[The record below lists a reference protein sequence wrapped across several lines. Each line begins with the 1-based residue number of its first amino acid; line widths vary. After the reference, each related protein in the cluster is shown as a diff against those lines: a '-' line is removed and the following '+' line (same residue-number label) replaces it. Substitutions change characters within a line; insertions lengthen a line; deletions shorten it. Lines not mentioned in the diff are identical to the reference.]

1 MRDHELLFQDQ
12 IAKWPLAAANYQAL
26 EKILIK
32 DFDIDGVHI
41 RLQCNPSRIT
51 SSAANISK
59 TAIKER
65 PCFLCAKNRPAEQ
78 AGLAFKTENKVF
90 QKKDDFIILV
100 NPFPVFP
107 KHFTIA
113 GDHQPQTIK
122 WNFDNLLQIAR
133 QMDDCVVFYNGP
145 RCGASAPDHMH
156 FQAGSKGLMPIETDY
171 GNWKKTNVSLLL
183 NQDCLQLYS
192 LRNMLRGGWLLEGT
206 DETDLTQIFYNLL
219 KALEPDNAAS
229 DEEPMLNILCWYSDV
244 KWICVIFPRKAHR
257 PSCYF
262 RQDESKLL
270 ISPASVE
277 MGGLMVAA
285 RPEDFKR
292 INTKDIKEI
301 YYDVSFSEQEVEKVS
316 NKISIKS

>member
-51 SSAANISK
+51 SAAANISK
-59 TAIKER
+59 TTIKER

-78 AGLAFKTENKVF
+78 AGLAFKTENKVS

-145 RCGASAPDHMH
+145 RCGASAPDHIH
-156 FQAGSKGLMPIETDY
+156 FQAGSKGLIPLETNY

-206 DETDLTQIFYNLL
+206 DETDLTQIFYSLL

-229 DEEPMLNILCWYSDV
+229 DEEPMLNILCWHSDV
-244 KWICVIFPRKAHR
+244 KWICIIFPRKAHR

-277 MGGLMVAA
+277 MGGLIVAA

-292 INTKDIKEI
+292 INANDIKEI